1 MRTSSLSQDVH
12 AVSMLARLTVRE
24 QQVLRWLAHGKTD
37 REIAAMLGIS
47 ARTVQKHLQHVYVK
61 LGVENRTAAVMR
73 GLELDPGP
81 ATRRLENVPGVLPD
95 ACQAPENAL

>member
-1 MRTSSLSQDVH
+1 MLTSSRCQDGQ
-12 AVSMLARLTVRE
+12 ALSMLARLTARE

-37 REIAAMLGIS
+37 REIAGMLGIS

-81 ATRRLENVPGVLPD
+81 AIGRTEIVAGPMPD
-95 ACQAPENAL
+95 ACQAP

>member
-1 MRTSSLSQDVH
+1 MLTSSRCQDGQ
-12 AVSMLARLTVRE
+12 ALSMLARLTARE

-37 REIAAMLGIS
+37 REIAGMLGIS

-81 ATRRLENVPGVLPD
+81 AMERPEIVAGPMPD
-95 ACQAPENAL
+95 ACQAP